1 MSMHAA
7 GLPVSPE
14 LGCRSPREAVIV
26 HVKGCIRVNL
36 PDRSVGE
43 KKAAEGNGDR
53 VGRAA
58 KGVGR
63 SLLTVLRSP
72 SVV

>member
-36 PDRSVGE
+36 LDRFVGE
-43 KKAAEGNGDR
+43 KKAVEGEWR
-53 VGRAA
+53 
-58 KGVGR
+58 
-63 SLLTVLRSP
+63 
-72 SVV
+72 

>member
-36 PDRSVGE
+36 LDRSVGE
-43 KKAAEGNGDR
+43 KKAAEGEWR
-53 VGRAA
+53 
-58 KGVGR
+58 
-63 SLLTVLRSP
+63 
-72 SVV
+72 